1 MLESRCIARAALV
14 GAATASALALSGCLI
29 IPLNPDGTP
38 AYGVVQAGPAGAA
51 PQVMAAPTS
60 ISLPVRLYP
69 TNEAAVAAGVLNG
82 NVVNHLSGKG
92 TFTLNIGGETLSG
105 EATRTGGSASRSGVA
120 SAYGSKG
127 SFAQCQ
133 YTMNSTTQGTG
144 RCTLSSGATYQL
156 HIGG

>member
-1 MLESRCIARAALV
+1 MRSLPVLTIATSV
-14 GAATASALALSGCLI
+14 GLSLALTGCLV

-38 AYGVVQAGPAGAA
+38 AYGVVQAGPAGTA

-60 ISLPVRLYP
+60 VSLPVRLYP
-69 TNEAAVAAGVLNG
+69 TNEAAVAAGVLSG
-82 NVVNHLSGKG
+82 TVVNHLSGKG
-92 TFTLNIGGETLSG
+92 TFTLNVGGETLAG
-105 EATRTGGSASRSGVA
+105 EATRTGGSGSRSGVA
-120 SAYGSKG
+120 NAYGSKG

-133 YTMNSTTQGTG
+133 YTMNSTTQGSG

>member
-1 MLESRCIARAALV
+1 MLKSRFVARAASV
-14 GAATASALALSGCLI
+14 GAAAASALALSGCLV

-38 AYGVVQAGPAGAA
+38 AYGVAPGAA
-51 PQVMAAPTS
+51 PQVMAAPTA

-69 TNEAAVAAGVLNG
+69 TNEAAVTAGVLSG
-82 NVVNHLSGKG
+82 SVVNHLSGKG
-92 TFTLNIGGETLSG
+92 TFTLNVGGETLAG
-105 EATRTGGSASRSGVA
+105 EATRTGGSGSRSGVA
-120 SAYGSKG
+120 SAYGSRG

-133 YTMNSTTQGTG
+133 YTMNSTTQGSG

>member
-1 MLESRCIARAALV
+1 MKLFP
-14 GAATASALALSGCLI
+14 ALAGTSGAMLCLALTGCLV

-38 AYGVVQAGPAGAA
+38 AYGAAPGAA
-51 PQVMAAPTS
+51 PQVMAAPAS

-69 TNEAAVAAGVLNG
+69 TNEAAVAAGVLSG
-82 NVVNHLSGKG
+82 TVVNHLSGKG
-92 TFTLNIGGETLSG
+92 SFTLSLAGETLAG